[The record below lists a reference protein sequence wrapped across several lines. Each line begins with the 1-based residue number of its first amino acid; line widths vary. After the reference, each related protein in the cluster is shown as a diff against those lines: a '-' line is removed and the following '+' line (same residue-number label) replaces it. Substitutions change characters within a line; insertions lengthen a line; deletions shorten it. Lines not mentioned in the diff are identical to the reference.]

1 MPTFHPQNASK
12 VPGKIAFV
20 AAQCIVCCLVFVL
33 GLLMLLATLCLI
45 IEYFPWFLAIG
56 LLMLIATTPELQQG
70 ISAAVERK
78 KREYES
84 KSTQTSEPPVAE
96 PEAHMTP
103 ERPIKMS
110 LRSGR
115 LAQKK

>member
-1 MPTFHPQNASK
+1 MTF
-12 VPGKIAFV
+12 IA
-20 AAQCIVCCLVFVL
+20 ARCIFSFLILIL
-33 GLLMLLATLCLI
+33 GLLMLLTMICLL
-45 IEYFPWFLAIG
+45 IEYFPWFLAIS

-78 KREYES
+78 KKEYES
-84 KSTQTSEPPVAE
+84 KSTPTPKPPVAE
-96 PEAHMTP
+96 HDAHMTP

-115 LAQKK
+115 LV

>member
-1 MPTFHPQNASK
+1 M
-12 VPGKIAFV
+12 
-20 AAQCIVCCLVFVL
+20 AAQCIVSFLVIVL
-33 GLLMLLATLCLI
+33 ALLVLLATICLI

-56 LLMLIATTPELQQG
+56 LLMIIATAPELQQG

-78 KREYES
+78 KKEYES
-84 KSTQTSEPPVAE
+84 RSTQTPEPPVAE
-96 PEAHMTP
+96 HETHMTP

-115 LAQKK
+115 LV